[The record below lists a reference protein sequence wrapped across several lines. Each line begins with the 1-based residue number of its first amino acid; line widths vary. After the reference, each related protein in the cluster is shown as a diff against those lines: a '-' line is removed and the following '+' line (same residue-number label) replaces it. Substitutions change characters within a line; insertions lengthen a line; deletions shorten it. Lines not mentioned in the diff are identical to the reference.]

1 MFGPP
6 SRLLEKTMVIPKLYL
21 VAPMPLLDPLERR
34 GPPMLKLPTT
44 TPLLLV
50 FLPTTGVMTKV
61 TGGNNKG
68 KPVKFEFVT
77 SARQKVRGRVLLNFW
92 ERRGPPMLK
101 LPTTTLLLAMTKVMM
116 TKAIRGGSRATEGRK
131 QGPMPINPKTEKI
144 NEGTKLST
152 MAISP
157 AVGRSDRQGKSKYP
171 CYHKY
176 TMINFNIFKLNVSDH

>member
-50 FLPTTGVMTKV
+50 FLPTTGVTTKA

-101 LPTTTLLLAMTKVMM
+101 LPTTTLLLVFLPT
-116 TKAIRGGSRATEGRK
+116 T
-131 QGPMPINPKTEKI
+131 
-144 NEGTKLST
+144 
-152 MAISP
+152 
-157 AVGRSDRQGKSKYP
+157 
-171 CYHKY
+171 
-176 TMINFNIFKLNVSDH
+176 